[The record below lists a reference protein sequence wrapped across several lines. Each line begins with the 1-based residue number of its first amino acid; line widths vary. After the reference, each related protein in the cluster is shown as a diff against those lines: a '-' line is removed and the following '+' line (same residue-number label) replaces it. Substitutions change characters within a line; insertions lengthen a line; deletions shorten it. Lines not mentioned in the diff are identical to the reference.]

1 MLRAGLKIL
10 IKDAL
15 RGARDQVRRSG
26 EGALPLPGAQ
36 RLSRIADDV
45 LSSLEETVVSVRY
58 GSDQADDLVG
68 PALYA
73 CDRLRTQP
81 LGADFEAT
89 FASALYRLVKALLN
103 ARNLDRSRISE
114 RSLAVAGYSIRRTL
128 EVEPGMAPAR
138 LATEIAIELVTALPV
153 RDLALGNDNEADPFV
168 ASPNEATALA
178 IGLAL
183 AAWFDRSDT
192 IVAPDCLRSA
202 GDIVAAAFPR
212 FKEALSSASPRKMLR
227 EIYAELAPFA
237 R

>member
-26 EGALPLPGAQ
+26 EGALPLPGAR

-45 LSSLEETVVSVRY
+45 LSSIEETVVTVRY
-58 GSDQADDLVG
+58 GSDQAEDMVG

-73 CDRLRTQP
+73 CDSLRAHP
-81 LGADFEAT
+81 LDADFEAA
-89 FASALYRLVKALLN
+89 FASALYRLVKALLH

-114 RSLAVAGYSIRRTL
+114 RSLAVAGHTIRRAL
-128 EVEPGMAPAR
+128 EVEPGIAAVL
-138 LATEIAIELVTALPV
+138 LAADIAIELVTALPV
-153 RDLALGNDNEADPFV
+153 RDLESGDGDQADPFI
-168 ASPNEATALA
+168 ATPNEAVALA
-178 IGLAL
+178 IGLTL

-192 IVAPDCLRSA
+192 VMAPDCLRSA

-212 FKEALSSASPRKMLR
+212 FKEALGSASPRKALG